1 MFSTWDIECLVK
13 NGTCED
19 SLAWQ
24 KFTEKFSRLIFWA
37 IRAKI
42 KKLKIFLPE
51 TEINDIS
58 QQILL
63 SIWQKDKLRTVKDPK
78 NISKWL
84 ITVAQN
90 QTYDYVRSRCF
101 ALINMDTIEEA
112 DDSLLFSSNKNLSA
126 NELAK
131 EIEAFIGGLALKERR
146 IATLSFIYDLK
157 YTETAKIVN
166 LPMGTVANVLSRV
179 KADLRQYLLKKG
191 LLQP

>member
-1 MFSTWDIECLVK
+1 MFSALDVECLVK

-24 KFTEKFSRLIFWA
+24 KFTEKFSRLIYWA

-42 KKLKIFLPE
+42 KKLHVYLPE

-90 QTYDYVRSRCF
+90 QAYDYIKNSRI
-101 ALINMDTIEEA
+101 ALTNTDTIEEI
-112 DDSLLFSSNKNLSA
+112 DTPLPFNSNENFSA

-131 EIEAFIGGLALKERR
+131 EIETFIGGLALKERR

-166 LPMGTVANVLSRV
+166 LPMGTVANVLSHV
-179 KADLRQYLLKKG
+179 KTNLKQYLLKKG

>member
-1 MFSTWDIECLVK
+1 LDVECLTK
-13 NGTCED
+13 KSTPED

-24 KFTEKFSRLIFWA
+24 KFIEKFSRLIFWA

-42 KKLKIFLPE
+42 KKLQIFLPP

-63 SIWQKDKLRTVKDPK
+63 SIWQKQKLKTVKDPK

-90 QTYDYVRSRCF
+90 QTYDYVRNRYS
-101 ALINMDTIEEA
+101 ALMNTDTIEETG
-112 DDSLLFSSNKNLSA
+112 DSLPYDSCEHSGA
-126 NELAK
+126 NELTI
-131 EIEAFIGGLALKERR
+131 EIEAFISRLPLKERR

-166 LPMGTVANVLSRV
+166 LPIGTVSNVLSRI
-179 KADLRQYLLKKG
+179 KADLKQYLLKKG
-191 LLQP
+191 LLKP